1 MRMASADRRRIRRN
15 PRGRAGPVW
24 LFDLDN
30 TLHDADPH
38 IFPHLNRSMTAYL
51 EQHLELSRDE
61 ANQLRMQYWR
71 RYGATLL
78 GLMRHH
84 GVDPQHFLHETHP
97 LADLPRMVVRHP
109 LLRSVLTRLPGRKLV
124 FSNSPVH
131 YSRAVLKV
139 LRVADVFEGIFCI
152 EHSGYRP
159 KPDRRG
165 FLQLL
170 HRHRL
175 LARRCIMVEDT
186 LANLRT
192 AKRLG
197 MQTVWVTSLRKSPAY
212 VDVAISHVALLPNTL
227 GRLRLP

>member
-1 MRMASADRRRIRRN
+1 MGFFRRRHARRAAHA
-15 PRGRAGPVW
+15 RSSVTW

-38 IFPHLNRSMTAYL
+38 IFPYLHRSMTAYL
-51 EQHLELSRDE
+51 EDHLGFSRDD
-61 ANQLRMQYWR
+61 ASRLRTQYWR

-84 GVDPQHFLHETHP
+84 DVDPQHFLHETHAFP
-97 LADLPRMVVRHP
+97 ELSRMVLRHP
-109 LLRSVLTRLPGRKLV
+109 LLRPVLTRLPGRKLV

-131 YSRAVLKV
+131 YSRAVLAL
-139 LRVADVFEGIFCI
+139 LRVADIFDGVFCI
-152 EHSGYRP
+152 EQTKYRP

-165 FLQLL
+165 FLHLL
-170 HRHRL
+170 HQHRL
-175 LARRCIMVEDT
+175 VARRCIMVEDS
-186 LANLRT
+186 LMNLRT

-197 MQTVWVTSLRKSPAY
+197 MQTVWVSGSSRHPAY
-212 VDVAISHVALLPNTL
+212 VDVAIRHVALLPSNL

>member
-1 MRMASADRRRIRRN
+1 MTTLVRRRTRRA
-15 PRGRAGPVW
+15 PHGRGEAVW

-30 TLHDADPH
+30 TLHDAGPH

-51 EQHLELSRDE
+51 EQHLGLSFED
-61 ANQLRMQYWR
+61 ANGLRMQYWR

-84 GVDPQHFLHETHP
+84 GVDPQHFLHETHAFP
-97 LADLPRMVVRHP
+97 DLARMVLRHP
-109 LLRSVLTRLPGRKLV
+109 LLRPVLTRLPGRKLV

-131 YSRAVLKV
+131 YSRAVLSL
-139 LRVADVFEGIFCI
+139 LRVADLFDGIFCI
-152 EHSGYRP
+152 EQTGYRP

-165 FLQLL
+165 FRHLL

-175 LARRCIMVEDT
+175 TARQCIMVEDS

-197 MQTVWVTSLRKSPAY
+197 MRTVWVSASNRSPAY
-212 VDVAISHVALLPNTL
+212 VDVTIRHVALLPGTL
-227 GRLRLP
+227 RRLRLP

>member
-1 MRMASADRRRIRRN
+1 MGVFRRRHARRASYA
-15 PRGRAGPVW
+15 RSSVTW

-51 EQHLELSRDE
+51 EDHLGLSRDD
-61 ANQLRMQYWR
+61 ANRLRMKYWR

-84 GVDPQHFLHETHP
+84 DVDPQHFLHETHAFP
-97 LADLPRMVVRHP
+97 ELSRMVLRHP
-109 LLRSVLTRLPGRKLV
+109 LLRPVLTRLPGRKLV

-131 YSRAVLKV
+131 YSREVLKL
-139 LRVADVFEGIFCI
+139 LRVADLFDGTFCI
-152 EHSGYRP
+152 EQTGYQP

-165 FLQLL
+165 FQELL

-175 LARRCIMVEDT
+175 VARRCIMVEDS

-197 MQTVWVTSLRKSPAY
+197 MRTVWVSASSRSPAY
-212 VDVAISHVALLPNTL
+212 VDVTIRHVALLPGTL

>member
-1 MRMASADRRRIRRN
+1 MPTIERRRARRE
-15 PRGRAGPVW
+15 PHARHSVSW

-51 EQHLELSRDE
+51 EQHLSLTLEE
-61 ANQLRMQYWR
+61 ANRLRVQYWR

-84 GVDPQHFLHETHP
+84 AVDPQHFLHETHAFP
-97 LADLPRMVVRHP
+97 DLPRMILRHP
-109 LLRSVLTRLPGRKLV
+109 LLRPVLMPLPGRKLV

-131 YSRAVLKV
+131 YSRAVLNL
-139 LRVADVFEGIFCI
+139 LRVADLFDGIFCI
-152 EHSGYRP
+152 EQTGYRP

-165 FLQLL
+165 FQRLL
-170 HRHRL
+170 HQHRL
-175 LARRCIMVEDT
+175 TPRRCIMVEDS

-197 MQTVWVTSLRKSPAY
+197 MRTVWVSASSRSPAY
-212 VDVAISHVALLPNTL
+212 VDVTIRHVALLTSIL

>member
-1 MRMASADRRRIRRN
+1 MHMASPQLRRTRRN
-15 PRGRAGPVW
+15 PDGRSSPVW

-30 TLHDADPH
+30 TLHDANPH
-38 IFPHLNRSMTAYL
+38 IFPHLNRAMTAYL
-51 EQHLELSRDE
+51 EQHLRLDRDQ
-61 ANQLRMQYWR
+61 ANQLRMHYWR

-78 GLMRHH
+78 GLIRHH
-84 GVDPQHFLHETHP
+84 GVDPQHFLHQTHP
-97 LADLPRMVVRHP
+97 LAELPHMVVRHP
-109 LLRSVLTRLPGRKLV
+109 LLRPVLIRLPGRKLV

-139 LRVADVFEGIFCI
+139 LRVADLFEDVFCI
-152 EHSGYRP
+152 EHSGYQP

-165 FLQLL
+165 FVQLL

-197 MQTVWVTSLRKSPAY
+197 MQTVWVTSSRKSPAY
-212 VDVAISHVALLPNTL
+212 VDVAISHVALLPNRL
-227 GRLRLP
+227 GRLRLG

>member
-1 MRMASADRRRIRRN
+1 VPNLPRRRARRQ
-15 PRGRAGPVW
+15 PPARASVAW

-51 EQHLELSRDE
+51 EEHLGLTGEEASR
-61 ANQLRMQYWR
+61 LRMQYWR

-84 GVDPQHFLHETHP
+84 DVDPQHFLHETHAFP
-97 LADLPRMVVRHP
+97 DLSRMVVRHP
-109 LLRSVLTRLPGRKLV
+109 LLRPVLTRLPGRKLV

-131 YSRAVLKV
+131 YSRAVLDL
-139 LRVADVFEGIFCI
+139 LRVADLFDGIFSI
-152 EHSGYRP
+152 EQTRYRP

-165 FLQLL
+165 FLRLL
-170 HRHRL
+170 HQHRL
-175 LARRCIMVEDT
+175 VARRCIMVEDS

-197 MQTVWVTSLRKSPAY
+197 MQTVWVSASTRHPAY
-212 VDVAISHVALLPNTL
+212 VDVAIRHVALLPSNL

>member
-1 MRMASADRRRIRRN
+1 MPALERRRTRRQ
-15 PRGRAGPVW
+15 PHGRSDVAW

-38 IFPHLNRSMTAYL
+38 IFPHLNRSMTSYL
-51 EQHLELSRDE
+51 ETHLGLSSDDASR
-61 ANQLRMQYWR
+61 LRTQYWR

-84 GVDPQHFLHETHP
+84 DVDPQHFLHETHAFP
-97 LADLPRMVVRHP
+97 NLSRMVLRHP
-109 LLRSVLTRLPGRKLV
+109 LLRTVLTRLPGRKLV

-131 YSRAVLKV
+131 YSRAVLNL
-139 LRVADVFEGIFCI
+139 LRVADVFDGIFCI
-152 EHSGYRP
+152 EQTGYRP

-165 FLQLL
+165 FLRLL

-175 LARRCIMVEDT
+175 LARRCIMVEDS
-186 LANLRT
+186 LPNLRT

-197 MQTVWVTSLRKSPAY
+197 MQTVWVSASSRSPAY
-212 VDVAISHVALLPNTL
+212 VDVAIRHVALLPGSL

>member
-1 MRMASADRRRIRRN
+1 MAAFERRRARRE
-15 PRGRAGPVW
+15 PHARLSVAW

-38 IFPHLNRSMTAYL
+38 IFPHLNRSMTTYL
-51 EQHLELSRDE
+51 ENHLGLATDE
-61 ANQLRMQYWR
+61 ANRLRMRYWR

-84 GVDPQHFLHETHP
+84 NVDPQHFLHETHSFP
-97 LADLPRMVVRHP
+97 SLSRMVLRHP
-109 LLRSVLTRLPGRKLV
+109 LLRPVLTRLPGRKLV

-131 YSRAVLKV
+131 YSRAVLNL
-139 LRVADVFEGIFCI
+139 LRVADVFDGIFCI
-152 EHSGYRP
+152 EQTRYQP

-165 FLQLL
+165 FLRLL

-175 LARRCIMVEDT
+175 VARRCIMVEDN

-197 MQTVWVTSLRKSPAY
+197 MQTVWVSGTSKAPPY
-212 VDVAISHVALLPNTL
+212 VDVAIRHVALLPRIL

>member
-1 MRMASADRRRIRRN
+1 MPTIERRRAQREPHARS
-15 PRGRAGPVW
+15 RVAW

-51 EQHLELSRDE
+51 EEHLALSRED
-61 ANQLRMQYWR
+61 ANALRMKYWR

-84 GVDPQHFLHETHP
+84 AVDPQHFLHQTHAFP
-97 LADLPRMVVRHP
+97 DLSQAVLRHP
-109 LLRSVLTRLPGRKLV
+109 LLRPTLTRLPGRKLV

-131 YSRAVLKV
+131 YSRAVLDL
-139 LRVADVFEGIFCI
+139 LRVADLFDGIFCI
-152 EHSGYRP
+152 EQTGYQP

-165 FLQLL
+165 FLRLL

-175 LARRCIMVEDT
+175 IARRCIMVEDS

-197 MQTVWVTSLRKSPAY
+197 MQTVWVTRAAKAPVY
-212 VDVAISHVALLPNTL
+212 VDVAVRHVALLPSIL
-227 GRLRLP
+227 SRLRLP